1 MPRWSFVVTLTIA
14 IGAPPALA
22 QSPATFGKDGAP
34 LSSLDVGG
42 QLSQA
47 LIDRDGLAAG
57 SKGGDSTVSTV
68 TSGTSGV
75 ARALAATYPADR
87 RAGAEQMFR
96 DLLAGYARVETAFGL
111 PAGDLAGATALFVI
125 GSFEAFRGTAVDPAA
140 YRPVIAQMRGAI
152 QASAAFGKAG
162 APARREA
169 YEQLAILGMFVT
181 AVRLELEKHPD
192 EKIARELRT
201 AAGTYLSQFLGTD
214 PDKVEISTAGVAIG
228 AASAPPAAASAPG
241 ASAPA
246 ASAPATAP
254 ARSPALDATATIE
267 TVGFYTVHRWNDGF
281 MLQLPT
287 PIVLFK
293 SGDALLEMD
302 NLNDPAGLE
311 ANRRSRPQ
319 DWTKWRRVGR
329 TIQRRD
335 GDEWRKLEWTRT
347 NDRLP
352 RGFKLDRSYQSFSG
366 GGGTFAGSTTSTA
379 SWRNVRFDRSGRFS
393 TDGGAGA
400 TTGGVTARS
409 QSATAG
415 GTYEIAG
422 YTLTLRH
429 SDGRTVHRSIV
440 ADQKNP
446 KVIWIDGTSYTSD

>member
-1 MPRWSFVVTLTIA
+1 MPRWSFVVTLAIA
-14 IGAPPALA
+14 AGSSPALA
-22 QSPATFGKDGAP
+22 QNPAAFGKDGAP
-34 LSSLDVGG
+34 LSSLDAGG
-42 QLSQA
+42 QLSQN

-57 SKGGDSTVSTV
+57 ARSKGGVSTVSTV

-75 ARALAATYPADR
+75 ARALAATYPEDR

-96 DLLAGYARVETAFGL
+96 DLLAGYARVETALGL

-125 GSFEAFRGTAVDPAA
+125 GSYEALRGTAVDPAV

-152 QASAAFGKAG
+152 QASVAFGKAD

-192 EKIARELRT
+192 EKVARELRT
-201 AAGTYLSQFLGTD
+201 AAGTYLSQLLGTD
-214 PDKVEISTAGVAIG
+214 PDKIEISTAGVAIG
-228 AASAPPAAASAPG
+228 AT
-241 ASAPA
+241 SAPA
-246 ASAPATAP
+246 AAP
-254 ARSPALDATATIE
+254 ARNPALDATATIE
-267 TVGFYTVHRWNDGF
+267 TVGFYTVSKWNDGF
-281 MLQLPT
+281 MMQLPT

-293 SGDALLEMD
+293 SGDALLEME

-329 TIQRRD
+329 TIQRKD
-335 GDEWRKLEWTRT
+335 GEEWRKLEWTRT

-352 RGFKLDRSYQSFSG
+352 RGFKLDGSYQSFSG

-379 SWRNVRFDRSGRFS
+379 SWRNLRFDRSGRFS

-409 QSATAG
+409 QSAAAG
-415 GTYEIAG
+415 GTYEISG

-429 SDGRTVHRSIV
+429 SDGRTVYRSIV
-440 ADQKNP
+440 TDEKNP